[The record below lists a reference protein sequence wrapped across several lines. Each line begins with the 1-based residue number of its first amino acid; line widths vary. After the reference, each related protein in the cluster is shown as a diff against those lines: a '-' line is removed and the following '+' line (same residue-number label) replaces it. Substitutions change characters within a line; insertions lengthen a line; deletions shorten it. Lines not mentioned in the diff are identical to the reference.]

1 MKDDALAL
9 SVVHLAAI
17 VLLCFFFY
25 LIITHTYLICMGTS
39 GISKPPHKH
48 TLTSQRPLTYSLAV
62 WMYFPAV
69 KSESSTCGHP
79 GVSSQAFALL
89 LCAVNVYEPPRR
101 VHSRLLIGTP
111 VIFRF
116 HAPYVQCDRDVT
128 LSLSFPPPLS
138 HTHIDTHK
146 NKKEY
151 VGSFSQ
157 HVHQHVL
164 LSHFT
169 LPALGN
175 VTAQQKFLYNVHK
188 RGAEKQKDK
197 ERLREREKERK
208 KDWAVV
214 CSSPFCITVRQIAF
228 QLFVRRVYIDKL

>member
-1 MKDDALAL
+1 MCSNSHANTQA
-9 SVVHLAAI
+9 HRHTGTQ
-17 VLLCFFFY
+17 
-25 LIITHTYLICMGTS
+25 THT
-39 GISKPPHKH
+39 H
-48 TLTSQRPLTYSLAV
+48 THNDS
-62 WMYFPAV
+62 
-69 KSESSTCGHP
+69 
-79 GVSSQAFALL
+79 
-89 LCAVNVYEPPRR
+89 
-101 VHSRLLIGTP
+101 
-111 VIFRF
+111 
-116 HAPYVQCDRDVT
+116 
-128 LSLSFPPPLS
+128 
-138 HTHIDTHK
+138 HIDTHK

-208 KDWAVV
+208 KD
-214 CSSPFCITVRQIAF
+214 
-228 QLFVRRVYIDKL
+228 